1 MAKRMPAQERRRQ
14 IAVTAGEL
22 FAERGVQTTT
32 VRNIGD
38 RVGILSGSL
47 YHHFKTK
54 HDIVHELMR
63 VYLAE
68 ILERYSEQVRIGGS
82 ASQKLERLF
91 AACVQSNLEYPN
103 ETSILI
109 HELDG
114 LFTQEEFA
122 YIHELID
129 RVEGLFVEV
138 IVQGM
143 SAGEFRADLDPN
155 FVYRMMMD
163 VMGAVQ
169 RWYDPE
175 KNSEQQVVKGW
186 LDVFLSGIARA
197 DTMNK
202 ASEARPESPPG

>member
-1 MAKRMPAQERRRQ
+1 MPAEQRRRQ
-14 IAVTAGEL
+14 IALTAGEL
-22 FAERGVQTTT
+22 FAERGVQATT
-32 VRNIGD
+32 VRDIGD

-91 AACVQSNLEYPN
+91 AACVRSNLEYPN
-103 ETSILI
+103 ETAILI
-109 HELDG
+109 HELNG
-114 LFTQEEFA
+114 LFAQEEFA

-129 RVEGLFVEV
+129 RVEGLFVKV
-138 IVQGM
+138 IAQGM

-169 RWYDPE
+169 RWYDPDE
-175 KNSEQQVVKGW
+175 NSEPQVVNGW

-197 DTMNK
+197 V
-202 ASEARPESPPG
+202 

>member
-1 MAKRMPAQERRRQ
+1 MAKRMPGEQRRRQ
-14 IAVTAGEL
+14 IALTAGEL
-22 FAERGVQTTT
+22 FAERGVRATT
-32 VRNIGD
+32 VRDIGD

-54 HDIVHELMR
+54 HDIVHELMG

-68 ILERYSEQVRIGGS
+68 ILERYSEQVRIGGG
-82 ASQKLERLF
+82 ARQKLERLF
-91 AACVQSNLEYPN
+91 AACVRSNLEYPN
-103 ETSILI
+103 ETAILI
-109 HELDG
+109 HELNG

-129 RVEGLFVEV
+129 RVEGLFVKV

-175 KNSEQQVVKGW
+175 KNSEEQVVKGW
-186 LDVFLSGIARA
+186 LNVFLSGIARA
-197 DTMNK
+197 V
-202 ASEARPESPPG
+202 